1 MKKMMTFILTLIC
14 FTTTAQNPPTTSV
27 GTVTANGKPAGTV
40 CPEKK
45 ITVQRLPDLTT
56 PRAGHVTFV
65 AGGEVMVV
73 GGHTTG
79 FVPTATAER
88 LTDDKWE
95 QMPTVYTHDEGF
107 AVELRSGH
115 VMLCGGHL
123 QPLGIGNQF
132 VTEEYDP
139 DCHTFKGYGCLDR
152 KRCWAQGLEMDSG
165 HVVISGNW
173 YEEDGVELYNGAVNN
188 QPMKAV
194 RQQRSMPYIFRTAKD
209 DAIIFSSYDERARAH
224 DTIWIDHL
232 KGDATTEPLF
242 TIWRPESHC
251 YGNRS
256 TQSFI
261 GDEAKGDYSYLMA
274 VRNRQTSHWGIM
286 KVTNGRFSLLPTD
299 SEVPMV
305 AQGDSIN
312 WFSTVIADCSRGRAY
327 MVGYGKQEKR
337 LFILYIRYK
346 GADGETGGHTDGRNG
361 SGDGGNGVVSL
372 LLGYTEPLPDI
383 GYASPVLTADGNLMM
398 AGGLQATVN
407 NFEPYTSAVLLL
419 TGDGENGCLGSACT
433 NRGWIFLLVLG
444 LIALGTIGLL
454 VYRANLA
461 NRNSETDEPN
471 KPNENNVP
479 QPLADNEKLM
489 TRIDKLMEHEQLF
502 LNPELKVSDVAA
514 VLNVNGRYVTDC
526 INASR
531 GCSFTQYVNS
541 LRLDYAQRMM
551 QESPNKKLS
560 EVWAASG
567 FANEST
573 FFRVFKA
580 TTGITPKEWI
590 NGGN

>member
-1 MKKMMTFILTLIC
+1 
-14 FTTTAQNPPTTSV
+14 
-27 GTVTANGKPAGTV
+27 
-40 CPEKK
+40 
-45 ITVQRLPDLTT
+45 
-56 PRAGHVTFV
+56 
-65 AGGEVMVV
+65 
-73 GGHTTG
+73 
-79 FVPTATAER
+79 
-88 LTDDKWE
+88 
-95 QMPTVYTHDEGF
+95 
-107 AVELRSGH
+107 
-115 VMLCGGHL
+115 
-123 QPLGIGNQF
+123 
-132 VTEEYDP
+132 
-139 DCHTFKGYGCLDR
+139 
-152 KRCWAQGLEMDSG
+152 
-165 HVVISGNW
+165 
-173 YEEDGVELYNGAVNN
+173 
-188 QPMKAV
+188 
-194 RQQRSMPYIFRTAKD
+194 
-209 DAIIFSSYDERARAH
+209 
-224 DTIWIDHL
+224 
-232 KGDATTEPLF
+232 
-242 TIWRPESHC
+242 
-251 YGNRS
+251 
-256 TQSFI
+256 
-261 GDEAKGDYSYLMA
+261 
-274 VRNRQTSHWGIM
+274 
-286 KVTNGRFSLLPTD
+286 
-299 SEVPMV
+299 
-305 AQGDSIN
+305 
-312 WFSTVIADCSRGRAY
+312 

-433 NRGWIFLLVLG
+433 NRGWIFLLVLV

-454 VYRANLA
+454 VFRANLA

>member
-1 MKKMMTFILTLIC
+1 MKKMMTFILTLFC
-14 FTTTAQNPPTTSV
+14 LTSTAQNPSTTPASAV
-27 GTVTANGKPAGTV
+27 RANGKPAATV

-139 DCHTFKGYGCLDR
+139 DSHTFKGYGCLDR

-188 QPMKAV
+188 QPVKAV

-209 DAIIFSSYDERARAH
+209 DAIIFSSYDERAHAH

-232 KGDATTEPLF
+232 KGEPTTEPLF
-242 TIWRPESHC
+242 ATWRPESYC

-274 VRNRQTSHWGIM
+274 VRNRQTSRWGIV
-286 KVTNGRFSLLPTD
+286 KVENGRFSLLPTD

-312 WFSTVIADCSRGRAY
+312 WFSTVIADRSLGRAY

-346 GADGETGGHTDGRNG
+346 
-361 SGDGGNGVVSL
+361 SMSL
-372 LLGYTEPLPDI
+372 LLGYTEPMPDI

-407 NFEPYTSAVLLL
+407 NFEPYASAVLLL
-419 TGDGENGCLGSACT
+419 TGDGEDSSYGSAGT

-454 VYRANLA
+454 VYRAHLT
-461 NRNSETDEPN
+461 NRVRETDEPDKPN

-489 TRIDKLMEHEQLF
+489 SRIDKLMEHEQLF

-541 LRLDYAQRMM
+541 LRLAYAQRMM
-551 QESPNKKLS
+551 QESPDKKLS